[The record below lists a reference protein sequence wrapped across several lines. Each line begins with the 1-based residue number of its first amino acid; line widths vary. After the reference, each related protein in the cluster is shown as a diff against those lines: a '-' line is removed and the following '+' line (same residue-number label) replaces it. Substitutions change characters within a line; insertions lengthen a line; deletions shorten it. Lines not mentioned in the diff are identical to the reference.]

1 MGLLNII
8 SILRCES
15 KHVSAND
22 SSNTDVFRT
31 AEKEIQ
37 IECLCNRMKCCTHN
51 YNPDYDQRSIK
62 ILVKAGQAETLLEFV
77 KG

>member
-1 MGLLNII
+1 MFTA
-8 SILRCES
+8 
-15 KHVSAND
+15 KD
-22 SSNTDVFRT
+22 SSNTDIFRA

-37 IECLCNRMKCCTHN
+37 IECLCNPMKCCTHN